1 MAIGISVKL
10 PLKVTKEDGP
20 YALTKDLASTV
31 KQNFKNLVLTTPGER
46 IMDPNFGCGAFG
58 LLFENYTPDVKDKFK
73 SRVIEQAKAYMPFI
87 KVRSVRFD
95 DSSIDSNLISI
106 AINYY
111 ITPLNF
117 NDNILINLNGET
129 E

>member
-58 LLFENYTPDVKDKFK
+58 LLFENYTPDVKDRFK

-106 AINYY
+106 SINYY

>member
-10 PLKVTKEDGP
+10 PLRLTKEDGP

-58 LLFENYTPDVKDKFK
+58 LLFENYTSDVKDKFK
-73 SRVIEQAKAYMPFI
+73 SRVVEQAKAYMPFI
-87 KVRSVRFD
+87 KVRSVNFD

-117 NDNILINLNGET
+117 NDSVLINLNGET

>member
-58 LLFENYTPDVKDKFK
+58 LLFENYTPDVKDRFK
-73 SRVIEQAKAYMPFI
+73 SRVIEQAKAYMPF
-87 KVRSVRFD
+87 RSVRFD